1 MVRVVVF
8 YLTLLD
14 SYNVEKERVRV
25 VHKVGEEL
33 MTHTITSTDTEQ
45 KNRFEQGCLK

>member
-14 SYNVEKERVRV
+14 SYNVDKERVRV

-45 KNRFEQGCLK
+45 KTDLSRGA

>member
-8 YLTLLD
+8 YLLD
-14 SYNVEKERVRV
+14 SYNVKIETVRE
-25 VHKVGEEL
+25 VHKVGEKL